1 MPSAAYTFANTKDER
16 LVLARLKAF
25 LLALRKLALAERMNA
40 ARAEIERGS
49 ERLWLKPDYPPAKKS
64 A

>member
-1 MPSAAYTFANTKDER
+1 MPSATHTFVNAKDER

-25 LLALRKLALAERMNA
+25 LLALGRLAFVERMNA
-40 ARAEIERGS
+40 ARIEIERGS
-49 ERLWLKPDYPPAKKS
+49 ERLWLQPDHPPSKKK